1 MQSFSL
7 TINLLFHM
15 GNLNH
20 YWFMRPDQSW
30 KARVEYFNR
39 DGISNMLMQPYC
51 ATETCWMLNLFKWI
65 LCWSSTCSCS
75 TSTLFIHSELTA
87 RTAFLKD
94 SGLWAFV
101 PARFALTRSLS
112 IFMKYLWAIQCN
124 YNKVHER
131 VILFQLN
138 SSLKHGYR
146 SL

>member
-7 TINLLFHM
+7 MISLLFHM

-20 YWFMRPDQSW
+20 YWFMRPDQSR

-39 DGISNMLMQPYC
+39 EGISNMLMQPYC

-87 RTAFLKD
+87 RTAFFERF
-94 SGLWAFV
+94 WFV
-101 PARFALTRSLS
+101 GICPCKICLNKITKHFHEIFMSNTMQLQQSSWESDSLS
-112 IFMKYLWAIQCN
+112 TQFKP
-124 YNKVHER
+124 
-131 VILFQLN
+131 
-138 SSLKHGYR
+138 
-146 SL
+146 